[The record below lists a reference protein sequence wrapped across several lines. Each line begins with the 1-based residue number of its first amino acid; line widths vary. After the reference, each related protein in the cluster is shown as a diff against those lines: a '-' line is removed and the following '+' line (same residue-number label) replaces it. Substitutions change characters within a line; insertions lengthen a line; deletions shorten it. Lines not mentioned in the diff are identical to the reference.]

1 MRLHEISMVDAP
13 HYKGQSQNPETV
25 PDNAFELRIADQKK
39 NIDGWQKIYDKLPD
53 KEEPYAYQVKFRIE
67 DMERELADLEEI
79 GELPFTFYA
88 AVNRDTAEWF
98 SDQFVDG
105 EVREVRV
112 TAKNLATDADLRALG
127 FPKRTVSHITPI
139 MVHKL
144 KKAGF
149 DGATGIIDLPHAG
162 GDEVVVFS
170 REQVKV
176 L

>member
-13 HYKGQSQNPETV
+13 HFKGQSQNPETV
-25 PDNAFELRIADQKK
+25 PDNVWEIRVAELKDIIK
-39 NIDGWQKIYDKLPD
+39 GWQSVYGKLPD
-53 KEEPYAYQVKFRIE
+53 KESPYAYQVDYRI
-67 DMERELADLEEI
+67 DGLKRDLADLEEI
-79 GELPFTFYA
+79 GEMPFTFYA
-88 AVNRDTAEWF
+88 AVDRETAQFF
-98 SDQFVDG
+98 SDQFPDG
-105 EVREVRV
+105 EVREVKV

-127 FPKRTVSHITPI
+127 FPKKTVSHITPI

-149 DGATGIIDLPHAG
+149 DGATGLIDLPYAG

-170 REQVKV
+170 REQVKI